1 MKKNIPSDLD
11 PSTDN
16 PVTSS
21 EEIPPPCGMTQDEWD
36 EAVKKFGQKQ
46 CDTMDEKR
54 DYSWH
59 GGDGGVKSG
68 NSNCVTRQIIQG
80 AGGQIPGSYNPP
92 GLNPGLR

>member
-36 EAVKKFGQKQ
+36 EAVKKSWQKQ
-46 CDTMDEKR
+46 CDTQDEKR
-54 DYSWH
+54 EYKLW
-59 GGDGGVKSG
+59 GGDGGVESG

-80 AGGQIPGSYNPP
+80 AGGQIPDSYDPP
-92 GLNPGLR
+92 KPNPGLR